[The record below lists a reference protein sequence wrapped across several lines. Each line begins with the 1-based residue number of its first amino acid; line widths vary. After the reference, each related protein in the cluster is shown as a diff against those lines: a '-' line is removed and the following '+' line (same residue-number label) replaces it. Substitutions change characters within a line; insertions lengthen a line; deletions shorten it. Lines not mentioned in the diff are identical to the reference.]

1 MGFGIVLSAV
11 IHGIQAEIIQ
21 VEADAS
27 NGLPVFHMVGY
38 LSTEVKEASE
48 RVRTAI
54 RNAGVD
60 FPAKKIV
67 INLSPASIRK
77 RGSSFDLS
85 IAVSILIALGILP
98 QKSVENIMIIGEL
111 GLDGSVRNVAG
122 ILPVVLKAKEK
133 GISTCVVPKGNRK
146 EGALVNGIKIVGV
159 DSLKELVMWLLGS
172 IRLNE
177 EKRLSYG
184 DLEEEDQKHD
194 YADICGQENVKRATE
209 IAVAGGHNLLLI
221 GPPGS
226 GKSMIAKRMPGIF
239 PPMTLEESM
248 EVTKIY
254 SILGKINPDAPLICR
269 RPFQSVHHTVT
280 RSAMLGGGR
289 VPVPGE
295 ISLAHRGVLF
305 LDELPEFQKSVLETL
320 RQPLEEHSITIARSG
335 GEYVF
340 PSDFMLVAAMNPC
353 PCGCYPDLNKCTC
366 TPTQIQNYLG
376 KISQPFL
383 DRIDICVEAPKV
395 KYDQLTGKGSRETSA
410 QIRSRVCK
418 AKEIQVKRF
427 QGKKIGSNA
436 AMDVKDIEKYCNLG
450 KKEKQLLKDAYTILG
465 LTARSY
471 HKILKVARTI
481 ADLEGEE
488 GILLSHIK
496 EAIGYR
502 TLDKKYWGR

>member
-1 MGFGIVLSAV
+1 MVLSAV

-27 NGLPVFHMVGY
+27 SGLPVFHMVGY
-38 LSTEVKEASE
+38 LSTEVKEASQ

-54 RNAGVD
+54 RNTGVS

-77 RGSSFDLS
+77 KGSSFDLS
-85 IAVSILIALGILP
+85 IAVSILIALDILP
-98 QKSVENIMIIGEL
+98 QKSVEGMMLIGEL
-111 GLDGSVRNVAG
+111 GLDGSVRKVAG

-133 GISTCVVPKGNRK
+133 GVSVCVVPKENGK

-159 DSLKELVMWLLGS
+159 ESLKELVMWLLG
-172 IRLNE
+172 
-177 EKRLSYG
+177 EKRL
-184 DLEEEDQKHD
+184 DEEQTLIYEELKEQEQDKD

-226 GKSMIAKRMPGIF
+226 GKSMIAKRIPGIF
-239 PPMTLEESM
+239 PPMTLEERM

-254 SILGKINPDAPLICR
+254 SILGKINPEEPLICR
-269 RPFQSVHHTVT
+269 RPFQSVHHAVT
-280 RSAMLGGGR
+280 KSAMLGGGR
-289 VPVPGE
+289 IPVPGE

-305 LDELPEFQKSVLETL
+305 LDELPEFQKNVLETL
-320 RQPLEEHSITIARSG
+320 RQPLEEHSITIARTG

-366 TPTQIQNYLG
+366 TPTQIKNYLG

-395 KYDQLTGKGSRETSA
+395 KYDQLIGKGTRETSS
-410 QIRSRVCK
+410 QIRKRICK
-418 AKEIQVKRF
+418 AKAIQVKRF
-427 QGKKIGSNA
+427 KGKKIVANA
-436 AMDVKDIEKYCNLG
+436 DMDIKDIEKYCNLG

-488 GILLSHIK
+488 EIMLSHLQ

>member
-1 MGFGIVLSAV
+1 MGFGMVLSAV
-11 IHGIQAEIIQ
+11 IHGIQAEIIK

-38 LSTEVKEASE
+38 LSTEVKEASQ

-54 RNAGVD
+54 RNSGVD
-60 FPAKKIV
+60 FPAKKVV

-77 RGSSFDLS
+77 KGSSFDLS
-85 IAVSILIALGILP
+85 IAISILIALGIVP
-98 QKSVENIMIIGEL
+98 QKSVEDMMVIGEL
-111 GLDGSVRNVAG
+111 GLDGSVRKVAG
-122 ILPVVLKAKEK
+122 ILPVVLQAKEK
-133 GISTCVVPKGNRK
+133 GISVCVVPKENGK
-146 EGALVNGIKIVGV
+146 EGALVSGIQIVGV
-159 DSLKELVMWLLGS
+159 ESLKELVGWLLGQM
-172 IRLNE
+172 RLNAE
-177 EKRLSYG
+177 SVGPYEGRKEQILEK
-184 DLEEEDQKHD
+184 D
-194 YADICGQENVKRATE
+194 YAEICGQENVKRATE
-209 IAVAGGHNLLLI
+209 IAVAGGHNLLMI

-226 GKSMIAKRMPGIF
+226 GKSMIAKRIPGIF

-254 SILGKINPDAPLICR
+254 SILGKIDSQAPLVCT

-280 RSAMLGGGR
+280 KSAMLGGGR
-289 VPVPGE
+289 IPVPGE

-305 LDELPEFQKSVLETL
+305 LDELPEFQKGVLETL

-353 PCGCYPDLNKCTC
+353 PCGRYPDLNKCTC

-395 KYDQLTGKGSRETSA
+395 KYDQLTGKERRESSL
-410 QIRSRVCK
+410 QIRKRVCK
-418 AKEIQVKRF
+418 AKEIQIKRF

-436 AMDVKDIEKYCNLG
+436 SMDINDIEKYCNLG
-450 KKEKQLLKDAYTILG
+450 KKEKQLLKDAYTVLG
-465 LTARSY
+465 LTVRSY

-488 GILLSHIK
+488 EILTSHIK

-502 TLDKKYWGR
+502 GLDKKYWGR

>member
-1 MGFGIVLSAV
+1 MGFGMVLSAV
-11 IHGIQAEIIQ
+11 IHGLQAEIIQ

-27 NGLPVFHMVGY
+27 NGLPVFQMVGY
-38 LSTEVKEASE
+38 LSTEVKEASQ

-54 RNAGVD
+54 RNSGVD
-60 FPAKKIV
+60 FPAKKVV

-77 RGSSFDLS
+77 KGSSFDLS
-85 IAVSILIALGILP
+85 IAVSILIALGIVP
-98 QKSVENIMIIGEL
+98 QKAVENMMLIGEL
-111 GLDGSVRNVAG
+111 GLDGNVRKVPG
-122 ILPVVLKAKEK
+122 ILPVVLKAREK
-133 GISTCVVPKGNRK
+133 GICICVVPKENKK
-146 EGALVNGIKIVGV
+146 EGTLVSGIKIVGV
-159 DSLKELVMWLLGS
+159 ESLKELVKWLLGQVN
-172 IRLNE
+172 LKEEQNE
-177 EKRLSYG
+177 EYMC
-184 DLEEEDQKHD
+184 LEKQQADKD
-194 YADICGQENVKRATE
+194 FSDICGQENVKRATE
-209 IAVAGGHNLLLI
+209 IAVAGGHNLLMI

-226 GKSMIAKRMPGIF
+226 GKSMIAKRIPGIF

-254 SILGKINPDAPLICR
+254 SILGKLDPKAPLICR
-269 RPFQSVHHTVT
+269 RPFQSVHHTISK
-280 RSAMLGGGR
+280 SAMLGGGR
-289 VPVPGE
+289 IPVPGE

-305 LDELPEFQKSVLETL
+305 LDELPEFQKNVLETL
-320 RQPLEEHSITIARSG
+320 RQPLEEHSIRISRSG
-335 GEYVF
+335 GEYIF

-353 PCGCYPDLNKCTC
+353 PCGCYPDLNQCTC

-395 KYDQLTGKGSRETSA
+395 NYDQLIDKEKHESSA
-410 QIRSRVCK
+410 QIRERICK
-418 AKEIQVKRF
+418 AREIQMKRF
-427 QGKKIGSNA
+427 QEEKISSNA
-436 AMDVKDIEKYCNLG
+436 AMEIKDIEKYCNLE
-450 KKEKQLLKDAYTILG
+450 KKEKELLKNAYTVLG

-488 GILLSHIK
+488 NILSGHIK

>member
-1 MGFGIVLSAV
+1 MGFGMVLSAV
-11 IHGIQAEIIQ
+11 IHGIQADIIQ

-54 RNAGVD
+54 RNSGVD
-60 FPAKKIV
+60 FPAKKVV

-77 RGSSFDLS
+77 KGSSFDLS
-85 IAVSILIALGILP
+85 IAISILIALGIIP
-98 QKSVENIMIIGEL
+98 QKSVDGMLLTGEL
-111 GLDGSVRNVAG
+111 GLDGSVRKVAG

-133 GISTCVVPKGNRK
+133 GISICVVPKENSK
-146 EGALVNGIKIVGV
+146 EGALVDGIKIVGV
-159 DSLKELVMWLLGS
+159 RNLKETVMWLLGNINLKS
-172 IRLNE
+172 ENTPLYECSKIQE
-177 EKRLSYG
+177 EKM
-184 DLEEEDQKHD
+184 D

-209 IAVAGGHNLLLI
+209 IAVAGGHNILFI

-226 GKSMIAKRMPGIF
+226 GKSMIAKRIPGIF

-254 SILGKINPDAPLICR
+254 SILGKIDQDAPLISK

-280 RSAMLGGGR
+280 KSAMLGGGR
-289 VPVPGE
+289 IPVPGE

-305 LDELPEFQKSVLETL
+305 LDELPEFQKNVLETL
-320 RQPLEEHSITIARSG
+320 RQPLEEHSVTIARSG

-353 PCGCYPDLNKCTC
+353 PCGCYPDLNRCTC
-366 TPTQIQNYLG
+366 TTTQIQNYLG

-395 KYDQLTGKGSRETSA
+395 KYDQLVGNGKRETSA
-410 QIRSRVCK
+410 QIRKRVCM
-418 AKEIQVKRF
+418 ARNIQNKRF
-427 QGKKIGSNA
+427 QGKKIISNA
-436 AMDVKDIEKYCNLG
+436 TMEIKDLEKYCYLG
-450 KKEKQLLKDAYTILG
+450 KKEKQLMKDAYTILG

-488 GILLSHIK
+488 KILSSHIK